1 MACMLVMVAVAPM
14 LVCVCVLE
22 VHLSGGLDGA
32 GVEGGIQVVLE
43 LGELLVEQEEGETAL
58 GQ

>member
-1 MACMLVMVAVAPM
+1 MLVMVAVAPM

-22 VHLSGGLDGA
+22 VHLSGGLDG
-32 GVEGGIQVVLE
+32 IQVVLE

>member
-14 LVCVCVLE
+14 LVCVCVVLE
-22 VHLSGGLDGA
+22 VDLSGGADGA
-32 GVEGGIQVVLE
+32 EDGVQVVLE